1 MAPGREVDVAHLGLP
16 HESRP
21 TSAATVRV
29 QGGVPAQEDIRS
41 LERRHILETLAATG
55 GVRRLTAERL
65 GMAERTLRYKLQQY
79 RREGFAVP
87 AGGASE
93 DGAE

>member
-1 MAPGREVDVAHLGLP
+1 MAPGRLVDVVHLGLP
-16 HESRP
+16 QESPLQAAARRQQGP
-21 TSAATVRV
+21 ASA
-29 QGGVPAQEDIRS
+29 PEDIRS
-41 LERRHILETLAATG
+41 LERRHIIETLAAAG
-55 GVRRLTAERL
+55 GVRRIAAERL